1 MEVFGVSIPI
11 QISTKIQEKKYRL
24 RALNQFSIIAV
35 RNKDLYI
42 IQVQV
47 FRRKC
52 HLFTS
57 TS

>member
-11 QISTKIQEKKYRL
+11 HISTKIQEKKYRL

-47 FRRKC
+47 YNAN
-52 HLFTS
+52 
-57 TS
+57 